1 MLVTKDTVTDE
12 EMKMIELMK
21 GLKIKPPN
29 VETPEEL
36 EQFMNYILR
45 YINSSVGM
53 IIIDYN
59 RQLIKWAHFFLFIFF
74 CLVIIIQQYNTIHNI
89 TLHYMTRQDQTKTRQ
104 YKLSQYS

>member
-45 YINSSVGM
+45 YINSSVGTM
-53 IIIDYN
+53 IDYN

-74 CLVIIIQQYNTIHNI
+74 CLVIIIQQYNTIRYI
-89 TLHYMTRQDQTKTRQ
+89 TLHYIT
-104 YKLSQYS
+104 

>member
-36 EQFMNYILR
+36 EQF
-45 YINSSVGM
+45 IN
-53 IIIDYN
+53 
-59 RQLIKWAHFFLFIFF
+59 F
-74 CLVIIIQQYNTIHNI
+74 
-89 TLHYMTRQDQTKTRQ
+89 TLHK
-104 YKLSQYS
+104 

>member
-29 VETPEEL
+29 VETPEEF

-45 YINSSVGM
+45 YINSSVGTM
-53 IIIDYN
+53 IDYN
-59 RQLIKWAHFFLFIFF
+59 RQLIECVH
-74 CLVIIIQQYNTIHNI
+74 VSDN
-89 TLHYMTRQDQTKTRQ
+89 R
-104 YKLSQYS
+104 